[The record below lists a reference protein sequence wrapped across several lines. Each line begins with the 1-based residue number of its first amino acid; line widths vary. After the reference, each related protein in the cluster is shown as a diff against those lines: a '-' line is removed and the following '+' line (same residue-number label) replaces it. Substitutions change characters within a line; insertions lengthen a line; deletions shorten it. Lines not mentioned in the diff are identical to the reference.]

1 MKFLKNA
8 IKPIKNNRGMLT
20 AEFLFAFVLCAGMCA
35 VLFALNFTLSM
46 AEVAQYMAF
55 SSSRAYAAA
64 HLDEAKQ
71 ADLARTKYKELL
83 TNKALKSIFNKGEA
97 SWFVLSTP
105 EQLEISSTGFSDY
118 PKQENRVS
126 AVGVRLKFEPKVLN
140 MRIAFLG
147 STAEDPDKGF
157 SAYVTSF
164 LTREPTHKECWEQMK
179 PRYENIIKQ
188 GNLGKLAQAK
198 VNEYVPLEDNG
209 C

>member
-1 MKFLKNA
+1 MKHLKNLTE
-8 IKPIKNNRGMLT
+8 PIKNNRGMLT

-71 ADLARTKYKELL
+71 ADLARIKYKELL
-83 TNKALKSIFNKGEA
+83 TNKALTPIFNKGEA

-105 EQLEISSTGFSDY
+105 EQLEISSTGFQDY
-118 PKQENRVS
+118 PSHSNRVS

-188 GNLGKLAQAK
+188 GNLGKFAQAK